1 MFKTSH
7 TNKRLGHI
15 TQKALILLSTGAS
28 LSLTR
33 RPDRYFRIIGSAAKE
48 WQKINQRSLHEAIKK
63 LYQSKMIDCKD
74 NGDGTTSLTISDNG
88 KNRILKYNIENLKIK
103 KPKRWD
109 GLWRIVIFDIPE
121 SKKKARD
128 AVSGKL
134 KAIGMMPIQK
144 SVFICPYNCKDEID
158 FITEIF
164 EITPFVRFITAN
176 EIDISLDL
184 KRKFGIIS

>member
-74 NGDGTTSLTISDNG
+74 NGDGITLLTISDNG

-176 EIDISLDL
+176 EIDIALDL

>member
-1 MFKTSH
+1 M
-7 TNKRLGHI
+7 
-15 TQKALILLSTGAS
+15 
-28 LSLTR
+28 SLTR

-74 NGDGTTSLTISDNG
+74 NGDGITLLTISDNG

-176 EIDISLDL
+176 EIDIALDL

>member
-1 MFKTSH
+1 VFKTSH

-74 NGDGTTSLTISDNG
+74 NGDGITLLTISDNG

-176 EIDISLDL
+176 EIDIALDL